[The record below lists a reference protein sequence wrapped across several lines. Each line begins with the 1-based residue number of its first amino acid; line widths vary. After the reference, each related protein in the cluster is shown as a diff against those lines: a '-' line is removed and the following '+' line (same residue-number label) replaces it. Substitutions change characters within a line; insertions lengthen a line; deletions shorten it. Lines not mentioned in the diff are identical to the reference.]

1 MKFTLRRI
9 ITGNRYVPEIDGLR
23 FIAIMSVVLFHAFG
37 YYSVRSG
44 LAVTSSW
51 ITTFLIHGDRGVKL
65 FFVISGFILGLPFA
79 DHYLKGRNLPSLRKY
94 FLRRFTRLEPPYM
107 INLLVCWVLLVLVKH
122 QAGLFPHFLASL
134 AYLHQFVFQ
143 APSLV
148 NGVAWS
154 LEVEIQFY
162 CLVPILTLLFL
173 VRGKALRR
181 VLLGAIML
189 FAGVLQTLV
198 MPAPDSTL
206 SLLPPGHLTLLYYI
220 QFFIAGFLLADIY
233 LLDWDRCPRPSWA
246 WDFISLA
253 GWPLVFWMPDGAV
266 QIAMPF
272 LTLLLYIAAFRGV
285 VFRWFYTRPLI
296 TVIGGMCYSIYLFHY
311 QIISAVGRATVRI
324 HVGPAFWP
332 DFAWHCL
339 VTVLI
344 IIPSCGFYYMLIERP
359 CMDPAWPQ
367 KLLGW
372 LRRGKAGASTTSV
385 LVRTEGD

>member
-1 MKFTLRRI
+1 MKITLRRI
-9 ITGNRYVPEIDGLR
+9 ITGSRYVPEIDGLR

-51 ITTFLIHGDRGVKL
+51 VTTFLVHGDRGVKL

-79 DHYLKGRNLPSLRKY
+79 EYYLKGRTLPSLRKY

-122 QAGLFPHFLASL
+122 EVGLFPHFLASL
-134 AYLHQFVFQ
+134 AYLHQFVFH

-162 CLVPILTLLFL
+162 CLVPILTVLFG

-189 FAGVLQTLV
+189 FAGILQTLV
-198 MPAPDSTL
+198 LQSANSASL
-206 SLLPPGHLTLLYYI
+206 SAWPPWHLTLPYYI

-233 LLDWDRCPRPSWA
+233 LLDWDRCPRTSWA

-253 GWPLVFWMPDGAV
+253 GWPLVFWMPDRAV

-272 LTLLLYIAAFRGV
+272 LTLILYIAAFRGV
-285 VFRWFYTRPLI
+285 VFRWLYTRPLI

-311 QIISAVGRATVRI
+311 QIISAVGRITVRI
-324 HVGPAFWP
+324 HLGLTFWP
-332 DFAWHCL
+332 DFALHCL
-339 VTVLI
+339 LTVLI
-344 IIPSCGFYYMLIERP
+344 VIPSCGLYYWLIERP

-372 LRRGKAGASTTSV
+372 LRRDNAGASTTTC
-385 LVRTEGD
+385 LTPH